1 MHCIVLKLTDVEN
14 RLKEAFS
21 HFRNRFCKIICRNR
35 KMYVIAYRTRAAARR
50 VGQNRKKVKIMNDSV
65 NKQLAFAS
73 SVQHAK
79 CTTDNMSLT
88 STM

>member
-1 MHCIVLKLTDVEN
+1 
-14 RLKEAFS
+14 
-21 HFRNRFCKIICRNR
+21 
-35 KMYVIAYRTRAAARR
+35 MYVIAYRTRAAARR